1 MGAFSGKVVLTSR
14 MKSKVYERLKPYLY
28 ILPAFFFLF
37 VFTYYPIFRAIY
49 ISFFNWSTDYP
60 IMVFNGVQNYFDVL
74 KDGVFQKVIGNTI
87 LYSISTIFL
96 SMSIGL
102 LLAVQVYK
110 KLKLG
115 GLFKV
120 ALFYPMMIPG
130 AAAAL
135 IWLWMFLPTY
145 GLLDHL
151 LAKIG
156 IRGFP
161 WLTSTKTALWCIVL
175 VGVWK
180 HVGYY
185 MILFLAGL
193 TNIPNELT
201 DAARVEGA
209 SSWTKFWRITFPLL
223 SSYTFFIFIINIVDS
238 LQSIDLVYI
247 MTKGGPANSTNLIV
261 YHIYQQAFRYWNMGV
276 GSTLTSMLTLFLLG
290 CVVVIFSTIGRKVYY
305 EA

>member
-1 MGAFSGKVVLTSR
+1 MPAGLR
-14 MKSKVYERLKPYLY
+14 SKTYERVKPYLY

-37 VFTYYPIFRAIY
+37 VFTYYPIFRAVY

-60 IMVFNGVQNYFDVL
+60 VKVFNGIQNYLDVL
-74 KDGVFQKVIGNTI
+74 KDGVFQKVILNTI
-87 LYSISTIFL
+87 LYSFSTIFL
-96 SMSIGL
+96 SMSFGL

-110 KLKLG
+110 NVRLG
-115 GLFKV
+115 GVFKV
-120 ALFYPMMIPG
+120 GLFYPMMIPG

-145 GLLDHL
+145 GLLDHIL
-151 LAKIG
+151 GRIG
-156 IRGFP
+156 IHGFP
-161 WLTSTKTALWCIVL
+161 WLTSTKTALWCIVM
-175 VGVWK
+175 VGIWK

-193 TNIPNELT
+193 TNIPAELT

-247 MTKGGPANSTNLIV
+247 MTQGGPADSTNLIV
-261 YHIYQQAFRYWNMGV
+261 YYIYQQAFRYWNMGI
-276 GSTLTSMLTLFLLG
+276 GSTLTSMLTLFLLV
-290 CVVVIFSTIGRKVYY
+290 CVVVIFSTVGRKVYY

>member
-1 MGAFSGKVVLTSR
+1 MVGTLRSRRYEKV
-14 MKSKVYERLKPYLY
+14 KPYLY
-28 ILPAFFFLF
+28 LLPAFFFLF
-37 VFTYYPIFRAIY
+37 IFTYYPIFRAVY

-60 IMVFNGVQNYFDVL
+60 VKVFNGIKNYLDVL
-74 KDGVFQKVIGNTI
+74 ENKVFWQVIRNTI
-87 LYSISTIFL
+87 VYSFSTIFL
-96 SMSIGL
+96 STSLGL
-102 LLAVQVYK
+102 FLAVQVNK
-110 KLKLG
+110 NVRAG
-115 GLFKV
+115 GFFKV

-135 IWLWMFLPTY
+135 IWLWMYVPTY
-145 GLLDHL
+145 GVLDHL
-151 LAKIG
+151 LAG
-156 IRGFP
+156 VGLRGLP
-161 WLTSTKTALWCIVL
+161 WLNSTKTALWCIVA

-193 TNIPNELT
+193 NNIPGELD

-209 SSWTKFWRITFPLL
+209 GSWTRFWRVTFPLL

-247 MTKGGPANSTNLIV
+247 MTRGKPDNSTNLIV
-261 YHIYQQAFRYWNMGV
+261 YYIYQQAFRYWNMGV
-276 GSTLTSMLTLFLLG
+276 GSTLTSMLTVFLLI
-290 CVVVIFSTIGRKVYY
+290 CVVVIFSTIGRRVYY